1 MRIVDRPFA
10 VAVLLALV
18 VSVLPTR
25 IIGGTLADVSGVMTA
40 LLNPPAHVLQLVREW
55 LRPPQHARGPDDP
68 VMRELLRERDTYRSQ
83 WHAARQEVLELERK
97 IDQFGAIRRADPSG
111 AWRLVDAAV
120 GMAVPASG
128 QGIVQLMTGT
138 ALGVAAGDVAIVRGD
153 LLAGRVGPAPD
164 RRTSALV
171 PIGHAGLG
179 RIDASIVI
187 DEAGQGRRVPVQLE
201 AIGGGR
207 LACDV
212 ALDGG
217 VTPGMLVRLRD
228 ASWPKGA
235 QGMVLGTVVEVGR
248 KDQQPLRGRA
258 IVLPAIDVRN
268 LAEVTI
274 KATGQAGDVGS
285 PAP

>member
-1 MRIVDRPFA
+1 MRIADRPFA
-10 VAVLLALV
+10 IAALLALI

-25 IIGGTLADVSGVMTA
+25 IVGGVLVDVSGVVTA

-55 LRPPQHARGPDDP
+55 LRPPQHDRGPDDP

-97 IDQFGAIRRADPSG
+97 LEQAGAIRRADPSG

-120 GMAVPASG
+120 GMSTPAAG

-153 LLAGRVGPAPD
+153 LLAGRIGPAPD
-164 RRTSALV
+164 RLTSTLI
-171 PIGHAGLG
+171 PIGHTGLG

-187 DEAGQGRRVPVQLE
+187 DEQGQGRRMPVQLE
-201 AIGGGR
+201 AIGSGR

-212 ALDGG
+212 VLDGG
-217 VTPGMLVRLRD
+217 VKPGMLVRLRD

-235 QGMVLGTVVEVGR
+235 QGMVLGTVAEVSR

-258 IVLPAIDVRN
+258 IILPAIDVLT

-274 KATGQAGDVGS
+274 KATGQSADQGS
-285 PAP
+285 PSR

>member
-1 MRIVDRPFA
+1 MKIADRPFA
-10 VAVLLALV
+10 IAALLALF

-25 IIGGTLADVSGVMTA
+25 IVGGVLVDVSGVVTA

-55 LRPPQHARGPDDP
+55 LRPPQHDRGPDDP

-97 IDQFGAIRRADPSG
+97 LEQAGAIRRADPSG

-120 GMAVPASG
+120 GMSTPAAG

-153 LLAGRVGPAPD
+153 LLAGRIGPAPD
-164 RRTSALV
+164 RLTSTLV
-171 PIGHAGLG
+171 PIGHPGLG

-187 DEAGQGRRVPVQLE
+187 DEQGQGRRMPVQLE
-201 AIGGGR
+201 AIGSGR

-212 ALDGG
+212 VLDGG
-217 VTPGMLVRLRD
+217 VKPGMLVRLRD

-235 QGMVLGTVVEVGR
+235 QGMVLGTVAEVGR

-258 IVLPAIDVRN
+258 IILPVIDVLT

-274 KATGQAGDVGS
+274 KATGQSADQGS
-285 PAP
+285 RSR

>member
-1 MRIVDRPFA
+1 MRIADRPFA
-10 VAVLLALV
+10 IAVLV
-18 VSVLPTR
+18 SMIVSVLPTR
-25 IIGGTLADVSGVMTA
+25 VVGGVLVDASGVVSA
-40 LLNPPAHVLQLVREW
+40 LLNPPAHALQLLREW
-55 LRPPQHARGPDDP
+55 LRPPQQVRGPDDP
-68 VMRELLRERDTYRSQ
+68 VMRELVRERDTYRSQ
-83 WHAARQEVLELERK
+83 WHAARQEVAELERK
-97 IDQFGAIRRADPSG
+97 LDQFGAIRRADPSG

-120 GMAVPASG
+120 GMAVPAAG
-128 QGIVQLMTGT
+128 QGVVRLLSGT

-153 LLAGRVGPAPD
+153 LLAGRVGPSPD
-164 RRTSALV
+164 RLSSTLI

-187 DEAGQGRRVPVQLE
+187 DEAGQGRRLPVQLE
-201 AIGGGR
+201 AIGEGR
-207 LACDV
+207 LGCDV

-217 VTPGMLVRLRD
+217 VKPGMLVRLRD

-258 IVLPAIDVRN
+258 IILPAIDARN

-274 KATGQAGDVGS
+274 KATGQSSQSGS
-285 PAP
+285 AP